1 MRILDT
7 PILIDLQREWARGR
21 RGPAYRYLSRR
32 HGEEF
37 RISVMTAL
45 EFLEAYAQPA
55 DGERFLE
62 PFPRLEV
69 TEKVAEIGS
78 RIRRSLRQ
86 AGEMIG
92 EFDILI
98 AATAIAADLPLVT
111 DNARHFAQVDGLV
124 VETYRA
130 PQRKRMGKL
139 DPKL

>member
-7 PILIDLQREWARGR
+7 PILIDLQREWARGK

-32 HGEEF
+32 YGEEF

-45 EFLEAYAQPA
+45 EFLEGYAQPA

-69 TEKVAEIGS
+69 TERVAEIGS

-92 EFDILI
+92 DFDILI
-98 AATAIAADLPLVT
+98 AATALATDLPLVT
-111 DNARHFAQVDGLV
+111 DNARHFEGVDGLS
-124 VETYRA
+124 VESYRA
-130 PQRKRMGKL
+130 KRKSK
-139 DPKL
+139 